1 MEMKLIEEIKIR
13 CEQNTSCINSLEGSL
28 LINGLVQIEKYLFFF
43 FLMTMCVMKSDH
55 GTDGPWRN

>member
-13 CEQNTSCINSLEGSL
+13 CEQNTSCINNLEGSL

-43 FLMTMCVMKSDH
+43 LMTMCVMKSDH
-55 GTDGPWRN
+55 DTDGPWRD